1 MERFSAPVLKVT
13 MLSAAIGLALL
24 ISPFGGT
31 AVLSV
36 PWALA
41 GAGVFILAVVAHGI
55 WMRRSSHSSRYR
67 LQQGEALNP
76 EPVLVSDADGA
87 IVFANKAAKDLF
99 EVRAPLTIEGAL
111 GEYLVSA
118 KTIVFQLSRRLADEH
133 WIKETHSN
141 RLFDV
146 DIAARDLGNGFIY
159 WRLGVRQN
167 SQEHLSISTEAAL
180 KISIGRNGAILS
192 APQSFYD
199 ALGKR
204 PPKISAVL
212 APSDITSSGFY
223 KLKTPSGEL
232 PCFLLVGA
240 ARAGR
245 RDISLYLGSSNSM
258 QGEKLF
264 GLVPLAM
271 LRLSSS
277 GTVLEANAAAEEL
290 LTHADLIGENINR
303 VFSDVGQS
311 IETWFDQTLENPKA
325 KRSEFA
331 RLAVSADEK
340 YVQLVLQRIE
350 TANGPQILAYLT
362 DATELKSLEAQF
374 VQSQKM
380 QAIGQLAGGVAH
392 DFNNLLTAISGH
404 CDLLILRHGESDP
417 DYRDLDQI
425 RQNSNRAAA
434 LVGQLLAFS
443 RKQTLQAQ
451 SLDLEQVL
459 SDHTH
464 LLNRLVGEQTQLTL
478 THGPKMKSVRADK
491 RQLEQVIMNLVVNAR
506 DAMGGVGEIAISTEM
521 RTFAQPECRD
531 RAKIPAGE
539 YCVIKV
545 SDQGCGI
552 QPDKIQRIFEP
563 FYTSKK
569 TGEGT
574 GLGLSTV
581 YGIVKQTGGFIF
593 VDSAVGVGSTFEM
606 LFPAERA
613 RSPEKARAE
622 VTKQSDC
629 IDIKSSGVVLLV
641 EDEAPVRA
649 FASRALQLKGFS
661 VIEAACAEDALD
673 LLKDDALMV
682 DVFVTDVVMPG
693 VDGPTWVNQALQK
706 RPNTKVVF
714 VSGYAENRCDQL
726 ADNVPNAVFLPKPF
740 SLAQLTSTVANLH

>member
-1 MERFSAPVLKVT
+1 MERFSAPVFKISVI
-13 MLSAAIGLALL
+13 SAVIGLALL
-24 ISPFGGT
+24 
-31 AVLSV
+31 
-36 PWALA
+36 
-41 GAGVFILAVVAHGI
+41 VAHVGGKQGLSFEWGLFGSETI
-55 WMRRSSHSSRYR
+55 ILLIVAHEMWMRRSDETDRYR
-67 LQQGEALNP
+67 LQKAEALNP
-76 EPVLVSDADGA
+76 EPVVVSDLDGA
-87 IVFANKAAKDLF
+87 IVFANNAAKDLF
-99 EVRAPLTIEGAL
+99 EDRVPLTIENAL
-111 GEYLVSA
+111 GAFLISA
-118 KTIVFQLSRRLADEH
+118 KTKVLLLPRRLAEEH
-133 WIKETHSN
+133 WIKESHSN
-141 RLFDV
+141 RLYEV
-146 DIAARDLGNGFIY
+146 DIVARSLRNGFIY
-159 WRLGVRQN
+159 WRISVRQT
-167 SQEHLSISTEAAL
+167 SLDQLTVSTEGAI
-180 KISIGRNGAILS
+180 KVSIGRNGAILS
-192 APQSFYD
+192 APYDFYD
-199 ALGKR
+199 LFGER
-204 PPKISAVL
+204 PIRLSAVL
-212 APSDITSSGFY
+212 SPPDITKTGFY
-223 KLKTPSGEL
+223 TLKTASGEL
-232 PCFLLVGA
+232 SCFLLVGT

-245 RDISLYLGSSNSM
+245 RDINLFLGPFDPKQGGNLLGS
-258 QGEKLF
+258 
-264 GLVPLAM
+264 VPLAM
-271 LRLSSS
+271 LRLSSA
-277 GTVLEANAAAEEL
+277 GVVLEATDAAEEML
-290 LTHADLIGENINR
+290 VRSDLIGETVDKI
-303 VFSDVGQS
+303 FSDVGQP
-311 IETWFDQTLENPKA
+311 IETWFAQTLDNPEA

-331 RLAVSADEK
+331 RLAASADEK
-340 YVQLVLQRIE
+340 YVQLAIQQVE
-350 TANGPQILAYLT
+350 TSEGTQILVYLT

-459 SDHTH
+459 SEHTH
-464 LLNRLVGEQTQLTL
+464 LLNRLVGEKTQLIL
-478 THGPKMKSVRADK
+478 THGYKMKSVRADK

-521 RTFAQPECRD
+521 KILTEPEIRD

-539 YCVIKV
+539 YCCIKI

-552 QPDKIQRIFEP
+552 SSDKIQRIFEP

-593 VDSAVGVGSTFEM
+593 VDSAVGVGSTFEL
-606 LFPAERA
+606 LFPAERVRA
-613 RSPEKARAE
+613 PEKMRTKIPKINDCAE
-622 VTKQSDC
+622 
-629 IDIKSSGVVLLV
+629 IKSSGVVLLV

-673 LLKDDALMV
+673 ILKDDALMV

-693 VDGPTWVNQALQK
+693 LDGPTWVNQALQK
-706 RPNTKVVF
+706 RPRTKVVF

>member
-1 MERFSAPVLKVT
+1 MERFSAPVLKVA
-13 MLSAAIGLALL
+13 MLSALIGLAIIAARAGGVPYLSVELVLTVGAGILLL
-24 ISPFGGT
+24 I
-31 AVLSV
+31 
-36 PWALA
+36 
-41 GAGVFILAVVAHGI
+41 VAYEI
-55 WMRRSSHSSRYR
+55 WMRQLSELFRYR
-67 LQQGEALNP
+67 LQKEEALNP
-76 EPVLVSDADGA
+76 EPVMVSDADGA
-87 IVFANKAAKDLF
+87 IVFANKAAKDLLDA
-99 EVRAPLTIEGAL
+99 RASVTIDGAL
-111 GEYLVSA
+111 ADYLVSA
-118 KTIVFQLSRRLADEH
+118 KNIVFQLTQRLVDEH
-133 WIKETHSN
+133 WVKETHSN
-141 RLFDV
+141 RLYDV
-146 DIAARDLGNGFIY
+146 DIVARTLSHGFIY

-167 SQEHLSISTEAAL
+167 SLDQLSIPTERAL

-192 APQSFYD
+192 AP
-199 ALGKR
+199 LGFCDVLGQR
-204 PPKISAVL
+204 PAQLSAVL
-212 APSDITSSGFY
+212 SPSDVSSSGFY

-232 PCFLLVGA
+232 PCFLLVGEP
-240 ARAGR
+240 RAGR
-245 RDISLYLGSSNSM
+245 RDINLFLGPSGDS
-258 QGEKLF
+258 QGENLF
-264 GLVPLAM
+264 GLLPLAM
-271 LRLSSS
+271 LRLSSA
-277 GTVLEANAAAEEL
+277 GVVLEANEAAEEL
-290 LTHADLIGENINR
+290 LTRSDLHGESVEKI
-303 VFSDVGQS
+303 FSDVGQP
-311 IETWFDQTLENPKA
+311 IETWFAQTLDDPKA
-325 KRSEFA
+325 KRSEYA
-331 RLAVSADEK
+331 RLATSADEK
-340 YVQLVLQRIE
+340 YVQVALQRVE
-350 TANGPQILAYLT
+350 TAEGPQILAYLT

-443 RKQTLQAQ
+443 RKQTLQTQ

-464 LLNRLVGEQTQLTL
+464 LLNRLVGEKTQLTL
-478 THGPKMKSVRADK
+478 THGHKMKSVRADK

-521 RTFAQPECRD
+521 KTLTQPELKD

-539 YCVIKV
+539 YCMIKIT
-545 SDQGCGI
+545 DQGCGI
-552 QPDKIQRIFEP
+552 SPEKLPRIFEP

-593 VDSAVGVGSTFEM
+593 VDSAVGVGSTFEV
-606 LFPAERA
+606 LFPAERVRA
-613 RSPEKARAE
+613 PEKTQAE

-629 IDIKSSGVVLLV
+629 VDNKSSGVVLLV

-661 VIEAACAEDALD
+661 VIEAASAEDALD
-673 LLKDDALMV
+673 ILKDDALMV

-706 RPNTKVVF
+706 RPSTKVVF

-726 ADNVPNAVFLPKPF
+726 ADNIPNAVFLPKPF
-740 SLAQLTSTVANLH
+740 SLSQLTSTVANLH